1 MRDPD
6 SDLIDEALGIAAR
19 WLLVFAIAVA
29 IVTLATACTPKCPK
43 PPPCVPPPPVV
54 VVKPRPPCHLPAL
67 PEPIEGLGVP
77 DATRDGY
84 FVPRQRWAELGGY
97 VAGVR
102 EWILSASACLELR
115 EP

>member
-1 MRDPD
+1 MRSTDP
-6 SDLIDEALGIAAR
+6 LDEALGFAAR
-19 WLLVFAIAVA
+19 WLLVFTVAIA
-29 IVTLATACTPKCPK
+29 IVLFAACSHTCPK

-54 VVKPRPPCHLPAL
+54 VVKTPPPCTLPELPA
-67 PEPIEGLGVP
+67 PIQGLGVP
-77 DATRDGY
+77 DAQRDGY

-102 EWILSASACLELR
+102 EWIISASACLELR